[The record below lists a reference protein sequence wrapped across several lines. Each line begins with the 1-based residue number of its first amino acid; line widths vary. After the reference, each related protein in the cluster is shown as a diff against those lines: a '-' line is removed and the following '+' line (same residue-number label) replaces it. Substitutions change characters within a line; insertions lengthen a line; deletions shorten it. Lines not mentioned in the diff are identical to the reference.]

1 MGFMEG
7 FGRLMKGEPIF
18 QAPPTSSEGGL
29 ETTHVP
35 ITPNDHSGASSSGV
49 VPKVEVEE
57 TESHVNGHHLRITV
71 RIVNHSATRVE
82 LDKIRLFNTRRELD
96 TWLSPHQEKEFI
108 VYEGQVLNHR
118 NYDDAWID
126 YRDESGDYFQQYHTV
141 EFQQESQN
149 EFSVKYIRPS
159 GPVKDI

>member
-1 MGFMEG
+1 MEG
-7 FGRLMKGEPIF
+7 FGRLIKGEPIF
-18 QAPPTSSEGGL
+18 KTPPISGEDVH
-29 ETTHVP
+29 ETTHATNVQ
-35 ITPNDHSGASSSGV
+35 NDHPEASSSGG

-57 TESHVNGHHLRITV
+57 TESHVNGRHLRVTV
-71 RIVNHSATRVE
+71 RIANRSSVRVE
-82 LDKIRLFNTRRELD
+82 LDKIRLLNTRRELD

-108 VYEGQVLNHR
+108 VYEGLVLNHR
-118 NYDDAWID
+118 NYDDAWVD

-141 EFQQESQN
+141 EFQQDSQN